1 MSNIFLIT
9 TKNNNYPEIDDK
21 NKIYL
26 GNWCLQNKYIA
37 DKGEKIAD
45 YHWDD
50 RDKLEKDFEYIL
62 NLSKKLSKSIGNE
75 LNKIHKIKKNDKY
88 WALILEYWLIT
99 FISSSFDL
107 WENTKSQTWG
117 WGEWD
122 GVGGGW
128 GGVRGWVG
136 VGEGGGVGPGDLGGG
151 GPGGP

>member
-50 RDKLEKDFEYIL
+50 RDKLEKDLEKKKRFEGFAYL
-62 NLSKKLSKSIGNE
+62 PLFAKPLV
-75 LNKIHKIKKNDKY
+75 L
-88 WALILEYWLIT
+88 
-99 FISSSFDL
+99 
-107 WENTKSQTWG
+107 
-117 WGEWD
+117 
-122 GVGGGW
+122 
-128 GGVRGWVG
+128 
-136 VGEGGGVGPGDLGGG
+136 
-151 GPGGP
+151 